1 MSKKM
6 GKVAGLLAGF
16 AALFMM
22 GCSSGG
28 GSSMPLLPPSN
39 GNGSGTGGATTLPV
53 GEFQEEKVND
63 PAFAAAAAVADE
75 IDAGNNKYIL
85 FFQATGKTN
94 YADRTVYLWVDDGT
108 TSTVPMT
115 TVTKNGITLGYHVFY
130 DGTNPAAGVPANVIE
145 ALDAGKSIKAIVKNL
160 GAAWSW
166 QTNDCELGSSSGAK
180 HFLITSG
187 EGSKS
192 ENKTYIVASSIN
204 PMIDGA
210 KALDKSSIKVT
221 INKLYGLD
229 TDTGSSGFVIKE
241 GTNEITVTDSINYE
255 TNSKAA
261 NAAKV
266 IKLTLGQDLEM
277 GKTYTVTNAKFGPAE
292 GINVDLGVL
301 VKTAPAY
308 TGDDLGATINGSTV
322 TFKTWNPT
330 ASSVDVLLYASS
342 ADVGNFNATSVAAAT
357 IGSTT
362 DATLEGTVAKTVTM
376 TKDAATNVWSATADV
391 EGNTYYKY
399 KIVNDGTTRYVSD
412 IWGKAVSAD
421 AIASQIVDIN
431 KEVSAI
437 PGSTSYGTKEN
448 YVNPFTGSYEN
459 AVIYEMHVSDWT
471 MAARN
476 SYGTTDNVGKYKEI
490 ADSTEVINYIKELGV
505 THVQLLPVFEHAETD
520 ANTGYNWGYN
530 PYHYNAPE
538 GRYATVGYGDG
549 TKVVCELRELIE
561 KFHANGIA
569 VIMDVVYNHTSGT
582 GNGSLYD
589 STVPG
594 YFYRIKDD
602 GSYSSG
608 SGCGNEVD
616 TEAPM
621 AKKYIIDSL
630 KHWML
635 DYHFNGFRFDLMGVL
650 AKETMADI
658 YTALYNIDPNV
669 MVYGEP
675 WTGGDCMVVNSANQA
690 VATST
695 GLGVGAFDDDFRDAI
710 KGAEFGGFQRGQVQD
725 ASRDSAI
732 ITGLTGKVGP
742 NKRNE
747 TGKPGLALHYVECHD
762 NYTLFDKLAI
772 SRWQDFKGKESTQTT
787 TGDLFSTTKI
797 GEDGLDIIKAWD
809 KLSAAYIF
817 LSQGTPFINGGQEFL
832 RTKRGNENSYNT
844 KNTSSQSTNG
854 IRLDFA
860 TTYSDVKDT
869 YKGLIALRKAN
880 PAAFGANKDATAT
893 TVSKGVT
900 RYETGDFL
908 VYFNASDKDAAVTTT
923 GYSKEVAISSGSV
936 VENAISSTSV
946 PAKSFVIFKK

>member
-16 AALFMM
+16 AALFMI

-28 GSSMPLLPPSN
+28 GSSIPFIPI
-39 GNGSGTGGATTLPV
+39 TGGNNFKTLPV
-53 GEFQEEKVND
+53 GEFEEEKVND
-63 PAFAAAAAVADE
+63 PAFAAAAAVADD
-75 IDAGNNKYIL
+75 IDAENNKYIL
-85 FFQATGKTN
+85 FFQATGKTD
-94 YADRTVYLWVDDGT
+94 YKDRTVYLWVDKGT

-130 DGTNPAAGVPANVIE
+130 DGTNRADGVPANVIE
-145 ALDAGKSIKAIVKNL
+145 ALNAGKSIKAIVKNL
-160 GAAWSW
+160 GESWSW

-192 ENKTYIVASSIN
+192 ENKTYIVASQIN

-229 TDTGSSGFVIKE
+229 TETGASGFVVKE
-241 GTNEITVTDSINYE
+241 GANIITVTDSINYE

-277 GKTYTVTNAKFGPAE
+277 GKTYTVTNDKFGPAE
-292 GINVDLGVL
+292 GINVDLGAL

-322 TFKTWNPT
+322 TFKTWNPIAT
-330 ASSVDVLLYASS
+330 SIDVLLYASS
-342 ADVGNFNATSVAAAT
+342 SDVGNFNATSVANKT

-362 DATLEGTVAKTVTM
+362 DETLEGTVAKTVPM
-376 TKDAATNVWSATADV
+376 TKDAATNVWSVTADV

-399 KIVNDGTTRYVSD
+399 KIVTDGVTRYVSD
-412 IWGKAVSAD
+412 IWGKAISAD

-431 KEVSAI
+431 KDASAI
-437 PGSTSYGTKEN
+437 PGSRSYGTKEN
-448 YVNPFTGSYEN
+448 YYNPFTGSYEN

-471 MAARN
+471 MAARD
-476 SYGTTDNVGKYKEI
+476 SYTTADNVGKYKEI
-490 ADSTEVINYIKELGV
+490 ADSTAVINHIKDLGV

-549 TKVVCELRELIE
+549 TQVVCELRELIE
-561 KFHANGIA
+561 KFHENGIA

-582 GNGSLYD
+582 GDGSLYD

-602 GSYSSG
+602 GSYSNG
-608 SGCGNEVD
+608 SGCGNEID

-650 AKETMADI
+650 AKETMLEI
-658 YTALYNIDPNV
+658 YTALYDIDPNV

-675 WTGGDCMVVNSANQA
+675 WTGGDCMVVNGANQA
-690 VATST
+690 VSGST

-710 KGAEFGGFQRGQVQD
+710 KGAEFGGFKRGQVQD
-725 ASRDSAI
+725 ASNDSAI
-732 ITGLTGKVGP
+732 ITGLTGKIGP
-742 NKRNE
+742 NKRND
-747 TGKPGLALHYVECHD
+747 TGKLGLALHYVECHD

-787 TGDLFSTTKI
+787 TGDLSSEAKI
-797 GEDGLDIIKAWD
+797 GAGGLDIIKAWD

-844 KNTSSQSTNG
+844 SNTSSQSTNG
-854 IRLDFA
+854 IRLNFA
-860 TTYSDVKDT
+860 AKYSDVYNT

-880 PAAFGANKDATAT
+880 SEAFGANKDASAK

-900 RYETGDFL
+900 RYVTGDFL
-908 VYFNASDKDAAVTTT
+908 VYFNASDADAAVKTS
-923 GYSKEVAISSGSV
+923 GYSKEVDISSGIV

>member
-28 GSSMPLLPPSN
+28 GSSIPFIPI
-39 GNGSGTGGATTLPV
+39 TGGNNFKTLPV
-53 GEFQEEKVND
+53 GEFEEEKVND
-63 PAFAAAAAVADE
+63 PAFAAAAAVADD
-75 IDAGNNKYIL
+75 IDAENNKYIL
-85 FFQATGKTN
+85 FFQATGKTD
-94 YADRTVYLWVDDGT
+94 YSDRTVYLWVDKGT

-130 DGTNPAAGVPANVIE
+130 DGTNPAAGVKANVIE
-145 ALDAGKSIKAIVKNL
+145 ALNAGKSIKAIVKNT
-160 GAAWSW
+160 GNDNDWSW

-192 ENKTYIVASSIN
+192 ENKTYIVASHIN

-229 TDTGSSGFVIKE
+229 TETGASGFVVKE
-241 GTNEITVTDSINYE
+241 GANTITVTDSINYE

-277 GKTYTVTNAKFGPAE
+277 GKTYTVTNEKFGPAE
-292 GINVDLGVL
+292 GINVDLGAL

-322 TFKTWNPT
+322 TFKTWNPIAT
-330 ASSVDVLLYASS
+330 SIDVLLYASS
-342 ADVGNFNATSVAAAT
+342 ADVGNFNATSVANNT

-362 DATLEGTVAKTVTM
+362 DETLEGTVAKAVSM
-376 TKDAATNVWSATADV
+376 TKDEKTNVWSVTADV

-399 KIVNDGTTRYVSD
+399 KIVTDGVTRYVSD
-412 IWGKAVSAD
+412 IWGKAISSD

-431 KEVSAI
+431 KDASAK

-448 YVNPFTGSYEN
+448 YYNPFTGSYEN

-471 MAARN
+471 MAARG

-490 ADSTEVINYIKELGV
+490 ADSNAVINYIKDLGV

-538 GRYATVGYGDG
+538 GRYATVDYTDG
-549 TKVVCELRELIE
+549 TQAVCELRELIE
-561 KFHANGIA
+561 KFHENGIA

-582 GNGSLYD
+582 GDGSLYD

-602 GSYSSG
+602 GSYSNG
-608 SGCGNEVD
+608 SGCGNEID

-650 AKETMADI
+650 AKETMLDI
-658 YTALYNIDPNV
+658 YTALYEIDPKV

-675 WTGGDCMVVNSANQA
+675 WTGGACMVVNGANQA
-690 VATST
+690 VSGST

-710 KGAEFGGFQRGQVQD
+710 KGAEFGGFKRGQVQD
-725 ASRDSAI
+725 ASNDSAI
-732 ITGLTGKVGP
+732 ITGLTGKIGP
-742 NKRNE
+742 NKRND
-747 TGKPGLALHYVECHD
+747 TGKLGLALHYVECHD

-772 SRWQDFKGKESTQTT
+772 SRWQDFKGNESDQTT
-787 TGDLFSTTKI
+787 TGDLFSEAKI
-797 GEDGLDIIKAWD
+797 GAGGLNIIKAWD
-809 KLSAAYIF
+809 KLAAAYIF

-844 KNTSSQSTNG
+844 SNTASKSTNG
-854 IRLDFA
+854 IRLNFA
-860 TTYSDVKDT
+860 VTYSDVYNT

-880 PAAFGANKDATAT
+880 PEAFGANKDASAK

-900 RYETGDFL
+900 RYVTGDFL
-908 VYFNASDKDAAVTTT
+908 VFFNASNADAAVKTS
-923 GYSKEVAISSGSV
+923 GYSKEVDVSSGNV
-936 VENAISSTSV
+936 VENAISSASV